1 VTDEQ
6 IAALK
11 EPGGRRRSEVFSAQE
26 QAILRF
32 TDLLTSYPG
41 NVDQTDLD
49 ALAGHLSPEQVMEL
63 VLTIATANWSNR
75 LNDGLRV
82 QFV

>member
-1 VTDEQ
+1 MD
-6 IAALK
+6 
-11 EPGGRRRSEVFSAQE
+11 
-26 QAILRF
+26 QA
-32 TDLLTSYPG
+32 
-41 NVDQTDLD
+41 DLD
-49 ALAGHLSPEQVMEL
+49 ALAEHLSPEQVMEL

>member
-1 VTDEQ
+1 MTDEQ
-6 IAALK
+6 IATLK
-11 EPGGRRRSEVFSAQE
+11 EPGGRRRREVFSDQE

-41 NVDQTDLD
+41 NVDQADLD
-49 ALAGHLSPEQVMEL
+49 ALAEHLSSEQVMEL